1 MPALLRF
8 FEIYFPPSVMRKV
21 GTFVIFIIIG
31 FLLQDFLILFFITFI
46 FSYLFLEVGETLAEK
61 IRTWGK
67 T

>member
-1 MPALLRF
+1 
-8 FEIYFPPSVMRKV
+8 MRKV

-31 FLLQDFLILFFITFI
+31 FILQDFLILFFITFI